1 MTEPND
7 VSPSNTWWKCR
18 KLPMLLDFACFI
30 FVRARNNVNKARDDI
45 TNRIPFLFFHSHLNI

>member
-7 VSPSNTWWKCR
+7 VSPTNTWWKCR

-30 FVRARNNVNKARDDI
+30 FVRARNNVNKARDYI
-45 TNRIPFLFFHSHLNI
+45 RNRIPFLFSTAI